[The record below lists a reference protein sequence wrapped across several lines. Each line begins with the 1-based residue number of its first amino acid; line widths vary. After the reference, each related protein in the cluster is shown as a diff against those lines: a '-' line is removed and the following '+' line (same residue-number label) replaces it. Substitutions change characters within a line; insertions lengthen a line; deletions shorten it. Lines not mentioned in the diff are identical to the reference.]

1 MPQKKIS
8 ISFPALQLWAVLTL
22 AISFASGLPAKET
35 PSPPAELA
43 GALYLDAWQI
53 EKEFVV
59 SPLALQQWLD
69 LGITADSR
77 LSPEE
82 RAALKPRIGNF
93 LAQKCPVTIQGE
105 PIEFTLDRIHFIEPK
120 ATEFSLIDPKATVS
134 PQDIRISAVYAA
146 PNMDLRQA
154 LQVFWNLIPENA
166 PFVTVKV
173 ADAGGTRSFNLT
185 KFNPALNIRGR
196 YRSAGRNAPPPP
208 PALPALDGNVISLPW
223 LTVLIGLGLVPP
235 VIRFLCSERKNPAL
249 AVLLILLAVAAASLR
264 HIKVEIGKASGTELS
279 ETQSSRILDP
289 LLRGVY
295 HSFHYRKRSEQYDAL
310 SKVVGGAALTPIF
323 LEVQRTL
330 ESRARDGSRVR
341 VNDLRIEDSQ
351 PSPLPDRPG
360 FTAACNWEV
369 SGRVGHWG
377 HFHDRTNLYRAT
389 FVVEP
394 LQDSWKIT
402 QLSLH
407 EREREPEPAS
417 ASTSTPD

>member
-8 ISFPALQLWAVLTL
+8 ISVPALPPWAALTF
-22 AISFASGLPAKET
+22 AISFASGLPAQEAS
-35 PSPPAELA
+35 SPPAELA
-43 GALYLDAWQI
+43 GALYLDPWQI

-69 LGITADSR
+69 LGITADSK

-82 RAALKPRIGNF
+82 RTALKPKIGNF
-93 LAQKCPVTIQGE
+93 LALKCPVTIKDE

-134 PQDIRISAVYAA
+134 PRDIRISVVYAA
-146 PNMDLRQA
+146 PNVDLRQA

-166 PFVTVKV
+166 PFVTFKV

-208 PALPALDGNVISLPW
+208 PLLPTLDDTIVNFPW
-223 LTVLIGLGLVPP
+223 LSVLIGLGVVPP
-235 VIRFLCSERKNPAL
+235 VIWFLRSKRKSPAL
-249 AVLLILLAVAAASLR
+249 AVLLILLTITATSLTYL
-264 HIKVEIGKASGTELS
+264 KVEIGKTSGTELN

-310 SKVVGGAALTPIF
+310 SKVVGGAALIPIF

-330 ESRARDGSRVR
+330 ESRTRDGSRVR

-360 FTAACNWEV
+360 FAATCNWEV
-369 SGRVGHWG
+369 RGRVGHWG

-394 LQDSWKIT
+394 LENSWKIT
-402 QLSLH
+402 QLRLH
-407 EREREPEPAS
+407 ERQREPASAS